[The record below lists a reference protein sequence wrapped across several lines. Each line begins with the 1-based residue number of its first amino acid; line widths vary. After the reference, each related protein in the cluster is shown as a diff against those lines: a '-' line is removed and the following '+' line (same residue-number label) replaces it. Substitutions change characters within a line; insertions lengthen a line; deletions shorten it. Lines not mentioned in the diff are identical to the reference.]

1 MNSSWKD
8 TQDES
13 MSRGYWIT
21 PSEIQTRIKERQ
33 KRKSKEALVLFG
45 VVIVGMAILLGLVF
59 LLI

>member
-1 MNSSWKD
+1 MNDSWKEMR
-8 TQDES
+8 DEA

-21 PSEIQTRIKERQ
+21 PSEIQERIKQRQ
-33 KRKSKEALVLFG
+33 KRKSKDALVIFG